1 MSRFHRKA
9 PVRKPA
15 TIIIVVTEGE
25 KTEPQYLQMFKRIH
39 VQPHVRRS
47 VFDLKVISGV
57 GVPKT
62 VVDRAI
68 QEREDLQGPLDRE
81 DSVWAMFDQ
90 DNHPGLE
97 EAKRKARHE
106 GVHLAFSNPC
116 FEIWGIY
123 HYEDCQRHIERD
135 KCQKKLEELCSIY
148 NRRSGKNFANED
160 IIRNKYRDAIKRA
173 ENSLNSRKKEGNP
186 ERGPSTSVHY
196 LIETIPLK
204 VEKLREIKN
213 ND

>member
-68 QEREDLQGPLDRE
+68 QEREDLQGPLSRE
-81 DSVWAMFDQ
+81 DSVWAMFDR
-90 DNHPGLE
+90 DEHPGFKK
-97 EAKRKARHE
+97 AKDKARRKR
-106 GVHLAFSNPC
+106 VCLAVSNPC

-123 HYEDCQRHIERD
+123 HYEDCQGPVNINQ
-135 KCQKKLEELCSIY
+135 CQKKLEELCSIY

-160 IIRNKYRDAIKRA
+160 IIRNKCRDAIKRA

-186 ERGPSTSVHY
+186 ERGLSTSVHY
-196 LIETIPLK
+196 LIETILLK